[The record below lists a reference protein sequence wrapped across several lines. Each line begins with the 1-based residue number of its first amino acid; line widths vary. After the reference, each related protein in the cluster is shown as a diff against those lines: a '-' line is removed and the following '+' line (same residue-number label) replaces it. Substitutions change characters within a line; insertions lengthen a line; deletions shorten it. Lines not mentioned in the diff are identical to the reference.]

1 MSKTRQA
8 PGGKGGGSMPRAA
21 QYKSASGKMGG
32 NATKGK
38 PSGKQPKGSC

>member
-8 PGGKGGGSMPRAA
+8 PGGKGGGKMPSSA

-32 NATKGK
+32 NGNKGK
-38 PSGKQPKGSC
+38 PSGKQQKSC